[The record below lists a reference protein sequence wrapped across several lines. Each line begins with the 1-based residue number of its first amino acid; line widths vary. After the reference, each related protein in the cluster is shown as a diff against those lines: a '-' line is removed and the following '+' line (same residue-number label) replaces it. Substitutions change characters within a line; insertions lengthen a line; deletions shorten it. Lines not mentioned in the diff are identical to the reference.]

1 MELNQ
6 GCNYEDNCET
16 LLELLSKSE
25 LLSAHE
31 QITTSHADNH
41 HAVGAEAY
49 SVVYA

>member
-1 MELNQ
+1 MELTQ

-25 LLSAHE
+25 ILSAHV
-31 QITTSHADNH
+31 QITTSYAGNH
-41 HAVGAEAY
+41 EAAGAEAY